1 MSMTTDNTPN
11 RVESESQVQ
20 PGSGRQIDDSAEPRS
35 NRLWTIPNALSA
47 IRLVGSFVL
56 IGLAVLGE
64 PAAVLVLF
72 ICLEMTDWFDGR
84 LAIALNQRT
93 VFGARLDSAADVA
106 LAGAALFAGLWL
118 HWASLQPEFIFM
130 ALAIGLYGVSSLYG
144 LRKFGAIPTYHTY
157 GAKKCWGLI
166 TIGVVCIFGGWATW
180 PFRVAMIAVAVTN
193 FEAILIT
200 RVLEQPR
207 VDVTSLYHVLR
218 DKRNPTTTE

>member
-1 MSMTTDNTPN
+1 MGVTTNNTPSSSQP
-11 RVESESQVQ
+11 ESPAQ
-20 PGSGRQIDDSAEPRS
+20 PDSGRQVDDSAEPRS

-56 IGLAVLGE
+56 IGLAILGE

-106 LAGAALFAGLWL
+106 LAGATLFAGLWL
-118 HWASLQPEFIFM
+118 HWASLQPQFVFM

-144 LRKFGAIPTYHTY
+144 LRKFGAIPTYHTF

-193 FEAILIT
+193 LEAILLT
-200 RVLEQPR
+200 RVLDQPR

-218 DKRNPTTTE
+218 EKRHPTAAK